1 MCASTYIN
9 LVWHL
14 WSWKQRETYCNNF
27 LLRSERS
34 AEFGAGALFA
44 QQQQQHK
51 ICARLSKVLLFS
63 FKIKFLLSL
72 ARSSFAWIEMDR
84 NFFPFFSLSLYI
96 IHPQYIRLCRRVS
109 RAPRISFYFLILLGL
124 WMKKLDF
131 LNKRIIKKTW
141 WWWRYADMF
150 NFTIDSD
157 CKLAECNYFQLMMC

>member
-1 MCASTYIN
+1 MAS
-9 LVWHL
+9 L

-44 QQQQQHK
+44 AHQQQQQHK

-63 FKIKFLLSL
+63 FKIKFLLSPSLLL
-72 ARSSFAWIEMDR
+72 ARLLHELKWIVIFSF
-84 NFFPFFSLSLYI
+84 FFSLYLHYPSTI
-96 IHPQYIRLCRRVS
+96 CIRLCRRIS
-109 RAPRISFYFLILLGL
+109 RAPRISFIFLILLGL

-150 NFTIDSD
+150 TIDSD

>member
-1 MCASTYIN
+1 MSLAPAP
-9 LVWHL
+9 
-14 WSWKQRETYCNNF
+14 F
-27 LLRSERS
+27 F
-34 AEFGAGALFA
+34 AA

-63 FKIKFLLSL
+63 FKIKFLLSPSHSL

-84 NFFPFFSLSLYI
+84 NFFLFSLYLHYPSTI
-96 IHPQYIRLCRRVS
+96 YIRLCRRIS
-109 RAPRISFYFLILLGL
+109 RAPRISFIFLIFLSL